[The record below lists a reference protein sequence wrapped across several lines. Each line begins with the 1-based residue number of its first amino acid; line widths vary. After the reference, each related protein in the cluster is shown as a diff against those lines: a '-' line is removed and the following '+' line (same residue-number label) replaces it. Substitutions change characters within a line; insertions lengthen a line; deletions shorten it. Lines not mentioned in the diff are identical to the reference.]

1 MFNVGGGEVIIIM
14 LVALIV
20 LGPAKLP
27 EVARQ
32 IGRATKTLR
41 AISNGFQDEMKRA
54 MEDPVEA
61 MARERGNKVVASEQA
76 AAPETDTTET
86 ETSEAASA
94 EAEESSS
101 GAAEPGTDSV
111 ADEADGAKAQDDDR
125 VDPSTPSTGSGT
137 GNPRVSTAA
146 AAGMYDPFAGKV
158 ADGAPVAAETAA
170 IGAESS
176 EDDEDDESLSA
187 STDL

>member
-41 AISNGFQDEMKRA
+41 AISTGFQDEMKRA
-54 MEDPVEA
+54 MDDPVEA

-76 AAPETDTTET
+76 ASPETDTSDTEPSET
-86 ETSEAASA
+86 ELAETEADPV
-94 EAEESSS
+94 
-101 GAAEPGTDSV
+101 AAEPDTAESQGDDEVEV
-111 ADEADGAKAQDDDR
+111 AKPD
-125 VDPSTPSTGSGT
+125 TGSGT
-137 GNPRVSTAA
+137 EDPTVSTAA

-158 ADGAPVAAETAA
+158 AESAPVAAAA
-170 IGAESS
+170 ASVDASS
-176 EDDEDDESLSA
+176 EDDEDDEGDESLPV